1 MPDKRLLYF
10 TSLHAVA
17 YRWKGGTLAQEAIF
31 NNDEEGVAIFSQYV
45 AAAPDSLF
53 YILADVVE
61 EDFFQENIPYVR
73 GADRRTLLARKLA
86 QRYRDTT
93 LALALSLGTETE
105 GRREERI
112 LLSSFTN
119 TQQFQPWLAALR
131 SNQARV
137 AGVYSVALTAPLT
150 GKHIGIKAK
159 RYLLVSLQQGGLRQS
174 YVENGRIRFSRLGR
188 IDFSDPR
195 AVAQAFA
202 VESARI
208 QQYLTNMRMLEREA
222 PPLDVVVLAPGKYK
236 ALYDAACVNTARLQY
251 HVFDLDRIGRSAGL
265 KSAPAETLAEGLFL
279 HLLASSRAGE
289 QYADDSLRRFY
300 NLWRARVGLITAGA
314 AVFALC
320 LALSGLKLFDT
331 YQVDQQAEADRQQE
345 AVASRQ
351 YARTQASF
359 PPTPTSTEN
368 LKAIVKNYL
377 SVLRQSAPPGNMFV
391 DISQAL
397 ANSPQIELEKIDWEI
412 GTPKT
417 AAGGRDSV
425 NAPPAP
431 GAPATAAELRYQVAE
446 ISGRLFVPQASD
458 YRNITTL
465 LNQFVETLRG
475 RPGMEV
481 VSTRLPF
488 DINAEKSLSGDIG
501 VERSAEVPRFS
512 IIVSKR
518 LGT

>member
-17 YRWKGGTLAQEAIF
+17 YCWKSGTLAQEATF
-31 NNDEEGVAIFSQYV
+31 NIDEEGIAAFSQYV
-45 AAAPDSLF
+45 AAAPGSLF

-61 EDFFQENIPYVR
+61 ENFFQENIPYVR
-73 GADRRTLLARKLA
+73 GADRRALLARKLA

-112 LLSSFTN
+112 LYSSFTN
-119 TQQFQPWLAALR
+119 TQQFQPWLDALR
-131 SNQARV
+131 SSHARV
-137 AGVYSVALTAPLT
+137 AGVYSVALTAPLV
-150 GKHIGIKAK
+150 GKRIGFKAP

-174 YVENGRIRFSRLGR
+174 FVENDRIRFSRLGR
-188 IDFSDPR
+188 INFSDPR
-195 AVAQAFA
+195 AIAQVFA
-202 VESARI
+202 EESVRI
-208 QQYLTNMRMLEREA
+208 QQYLINARMLERDASLE
-222 PPLDVVVLAPGKYK
+222 VIVLAPGKYK
-236 ALYDAACVNTARLQY
+236 ALYDAACVNAARLQF
-251 HVFDLDRIGRSAGL
+251 HVFDLDWVGRRTGL
-265 KSAPAETLAEGLFL
+265 KSAPVETLAEGLFL

-300 NLWRARVGLITAGA
+300 DLWRARVGLITAGA

-320 LALSGLKLFDT
+320 LALSGLKLFDA

-412 GTPKT
+412 GTPKK

-425 NAPPAP
+425 NAPPVP

-465 LNQFVETLRG
+465 LNQFVETLRA
-475 RPGMEV
+475 RPGMEI

>member
-17 YRWKGGTLAQEAIF
+17 YHWKSGTLAQEETF
-31 NNDEEGVAIFSQYV
+31 NIDEEGVAAFSRYV
-45 AAAPDSLF
+45 AAAPGSLF
-53 YILADVVE
+53 TILADVVE
-61 EDFFQENIPYVR
+61 ENFFQENIPYVR

-93 LALALSLGTETE
+93 LALALSLGTETG

-112 LLSSFTN
+112 LFSSFTN
-119 TQQFQPWLAALR
+119 PQQFQPWLDALR

-137 AGVYSVALTAPLT
+137 AGVYSVALMAPLA
-150 GKHIGIKAK
+150 GKRIAFKTP

-174 YVENGRIRFSRLGR
+174 FVENGRIRFSRLGR

-195 AVAQAFA
+195 AVAQACA
-202 VESARI
+202 AESARI

-222 PPLDVVVLAPGKYK
+222 PPLDVIVLAPSEYK
-236 ALYDAACVNTARLQY
+236 ALYDAACVNAAKLHF
-251 HVFDLDRIGRSAGL
+251 HVFDLDRVARSAGL

-279 HLLASSRAGE
+279 HLVAVSRTGE

-300 NLWRARVGLITAGA
+300 DLWRARVGLIAAGA

-320 LALSGLKLFDT
+320 LALSGVKLFDT

-345 AVASRQ
+345 AVASRL

-377 SVLRQSAPPGNMFV
+377 SVLRQSAPPANMFV

-397 ANSPQIELEKIDWEI
+397 ANSPQIELEKIDWDI
-412 GTPKT
+412 GTPKP
-417 AAGGRDSV
+417 AAGGRD
-425 NAPPAP
+425 AAKAP
-431 GAPATAAELRYQVAE
+431 GPTQTAEPRYQIAE

-458 YRNITTL
+458 YRNITVL
-465 LNQFVETLRG
+465 LDRFVEALRS

-488 DINAEKSLSGDIG
+488 DINAEKSISGDIG